1 MQSIYLS
8 NTSTRDIDLSTLE
21 KYLSKHPEIKLKNYV
36 LQFFYSEGR
45 DSFIKHDQY
54 FISNLGVFIY
64 KNNYNKNA
72 LKLFMED
79 LLSGKDLKELLL
91 SQNTRGQF
99 CLIIYYQNNLK
110 LITDRLG
117 YYPIYYYWKNDI
129 IAFSNSILALAKNN
143 KSTINNLGVAQY
155 LSENYRHI
163 TYACCDQNIV
173 NEVKYVDA
181 GTVYTFNGN
190 SFQTEKY
197 FDIRNN
203 LEIAKYKSFS
213 EVLNLAEETLTNNL
227 SFLKNVSGKIHCD
240 ITGGVDTRVVLS
252 ILEKIGVDFKVGL
265 QANTSQGHVTS
276 QGKFSELN
284 IVKKIINSRN
294 LNFHVF
300 DHNIIN
306 ENSKLIDEI
315 TLFHSNKQTYNGR
328 ASYFFNLKE
337 EGTDLMISG
346 LSGTELHRLSYY
358 QYFKKNKELNL
369 DIFLKDY
376 VELVDLMHDNL
387 LNSESYYEHL
397 KTFYNKNLNGIKYK
411 EAKDLA
417 SYIDYFAF
425 YRTHF
430 CRYLSLANSF
440 IPFYTPY
447 GDYDF
452 ATLMYQTSYDL
463 KKKFKLQ
470 RFLLSKLNP
479 KLASLYS
486 TRGFPLT
493 KVNYLNFYKFSRM
506 IGNDIPQQYF
516 SLNQR
521 ISSWYGKNFIKFLFK
536 NKKIYYSFFKK
547 KLNGETVSKFIQK
560 DTQFNKMYDLNLV
573 EQLDKIIKKD
583 LPVYDFVDKKK
594 LTRYVKN
601 DCNHNVINRVLNLNQ
616 ILEYISY

>member
-1 MQSIYLS
+1 
-8 NTSTRDIDLSTLE
+8 
-21 KYLSKHPEIKLKNYV
+21 
-36 LQFFYSEGR
+36 
-45 DSFIKHDQY
+45 
-54 FISNLGVFIY
+54 
-64 KNNYNKNA
+64 
-72 LKLFMED
+72 
-79 LLSGKDLKELLL
+79 
-91 SQNTRGQF
+91 
-99 CLIIYYQNNLK
+99 
-110 LITDRLG
+110 
-117 YYPIYYYWKNDI
+117 
-129 IAFSNSILALAKNN
+129 
-143 KSTINNLGVAQY
+143 
-155 LSENYRHI
+155 
-163 TYACCDQNIV
+163 
-173 NEVKYVDA
+173 
-181 GTVYTFNGN
+181 
-190 SFQTEKY
+190 
-197 FDIRNN
+197 
-203 LEIAKYKSFS
+203 
-213 EVLNLAEETLTNNL
+213 
-227 SFLKNVSGKIHCD
+227 
-240 ITGGVDTRVVLS
+240 
-252 ILEKIGVDFKVGL
+252 
-265 QANTSQGHVTS
+265 
-276 QGKFSELN
+276 
-284 IVKKIINSRN
+284 
-294 LNFHVF
+294 
-300 DHNIIN
+300 
-306 ENSKLIDEI
+306 
-315 TLFHSNKQTYNGR
+315 
-328 ASYFFNLKE
+328 
-337 EGTDLMISG
+337 
-346 LSGTELHRLSYY
+346 
-358 QYFKKNKELNL
+358 
-369 DIFLKDY
+369 
-376 VELVDLMHDNL
+376 MHDNL

-447 GDYDF
+447 GDYHF
-452 ATLMYQTSYDL
+452 AALMYQTSYDL

-479 KLASLYS
+479 KLAGLYS
-486 TRGFPLT
+486 TRGFPLA